1 MVVESWVHDS
11 IHQGSNPGAHEYYTH
26 AGGFSTREAYECAT
40 GFRLLEH
47 VLGDTFAEVD
57 AFAKNKRS
65 A

>member
-1 MVVESWVHDS
+1 VVVESWVHDS

-47 VLGDTFAEVD
+47 VLGDAFAEV
-57 AFAKNKRS
+57 
-65 A
+65 